1 MILRKFLSL
10 LNLAEIQILCIYKL
24 VEIIIISEDK
34 NLIFVVFQVI
44 ILSLEIINNSQKL
57 LIISLI
63 LSFYRNY
70 LFQNIG
76 YYVLLT
82 ILD

>member
-63 LSFYRNY
+63 LSLCRNY